1 MTRYPPAWLDE
12 LRMRADIVQIVSS
25 YVPLKK
31 AGHRYVGLC
40 PFHNEKTPSFSVDA
54 QKQLYYCFGCKAGGS
69 VIQFVMDIEHMDF
82 QEAVSYLAEQLH
94 MPLPEM
100 KNDPDYEKRR
110 SLKERIYLA
119 NQAAARLYHQNLW
132 EEQGKPILQYVKDR
146 GLTDAVIRRFG
157 IGAAVGDLRLGEALV
172 KEGFTQDEL
181 LAAGLIR
188 RREQRTHDMFFNR
201 AIFPIIDAYGNVLGF
216 GGRAMG
222 DAQPKYLN
230 TSDTPAFNK
239 RYNVFAAN
247 LLRREKGLK
256 RVILVEG
263 YMDVV
268 ALSQFSVAGAA
279 ATLGTALTPEQARL
293 LSRFAP
299 EVHLC
304 YDGDSAGQ
312 NAILRGLDVLDEQQV
327 KTRVLAIPGGLDP
340 DEYIRQKGVES
351 FLSLKPLSPVGFRL
365 RYERARFDLSQE
377 EGRTEYA
384 KACAKILKALREPV
398 ELENHLKQLAV
409 ETGYTREVLLQ
420 QMGASP
426 EPKPA
431 YAPRKEPAFRGRSQG
446 EPPADMTACTV
457 LSLLSAG
464 KLPPG
469 VVTPRDFDD
478 PDLRLIAEALLGGQ
492 SLGALLDE
500 QATDSLRRTAG
511 TILAIEI
518 DDDHAMSMAQ
528 ECFEQTKRTKLEK
541 ELEEIEQRVKNLT
554 NEDPAKQQLLLRS
567 LEIMQ
572 QLKALKLSRKGPL
585 DTNPIL

>member
-1 MTRYPPAWLDE
+1 MTRYPSAWLDE

-31 AGHRYVGLC
+31 SGHRYTGLC

-69 VIQFVMDIEHMDF
+69 VIQFVMDIEHMNF
-82 QEAVSYLAEQLH
+82 QEAVAFLAEQLR
-94 MPLPEM
+94 MPLPEVQH
-100 KNDPDYEKRR
+100 DPNYEKRR

-119 NQAAARLYHQNLW
+119 NQAAARLYYHNLW
-132 EEQGKPILQYVKDR
+132 EAQGEPVLTYLKDR

-157 IGAAVGDLRLGEALV
+157 VGAAMGDLRIGETLE
-172 KEGFTQDEL
+172 KEGFTADEL

-188 RREQRTHDMFFNR
+188 RRDKRTSDMFFQR

-247 LLRREKGLK
+247 LLRKEKGLK
-256 RVILVEG
+256 RVVLVEG

-268 ALSQFSVAGAA
+268 ALSQFGVPGAA

-299 EVHLC
+299 EIHLC
-304 YDGDSAGQ
+304 YDGDAAGQ
-312 NAILRGLDVLDEQQV
+312 NAILRGLEVLESQQV

-340 DEYIRQKGVES
+340 DEFIRRNSVDA
-351 FLSLKPLSPVGFRL
+351 FLSLKPLSPVTYRI
-365 RYERARFDLSQE
+365 RREKEKYDLAQE

-384 KACAKILKALREPV
+384 KACAKILKSVREPV
-398 ELENHLKQLAV
+398 ELENHLKQLSV
-409 ETGYTREVLLQ
+409 DTGYTREVLLK
-420 QMGASP
+420 QMGATKETRST
-426 EPKPA
+426 
-431 YAPRKEPAFRGRSQG
+431 YAPSRRTAFRRSARG
-446 EPPADMTACTV
+446 EKPVDMTASTV
-457 LSLLSAG
+457 LALLSAG
-464 KLPPG
+464 KLPQH
-469 VVTPRDFDD
+469 VVTARDFDD
-478 PDLRLIAEALLGGQ
+478 PDLRLIADALLSGQ

-500 QATDSLRRTAG
+500 HATDTLRRAVG
-511 TILAIEI
+511 AIMSVEI
-518 DDDHAMSMAQ
+518 DDEHAMNMAQ
-528 ECFEQTKRTKLEK
+528 ECFERTKRSKLET
-541 ELEEIEQRVKNLT
+541 ELEEIERRVQNLSNGDPQKEAQLQRSM
-554 NEDPAKQQLLLRS
+554 DIMRQLN
-567 LEIMQ
+567 
-572 QLKALKLSRKGPL
+572 ALKLSRKSPL
-585 DTNPIL
+585 